1 MKKMSLVIAGIAL
14 LGIVACNEKKEESP
28 ENVAVEQEAAPQQE
42 ETDGTSLSVSE
53 DGVEFSTQ
61 DGEKKTEIDINT
73 SEEEKKEE
81 K

>member
-1 MKKMSLVIAGIAL
+1 MKKLSLVIAGIAL
-14 LGIVACNEKKEESP
+14 LGIVACNEKKEENQ

-42 ETDGTSLSVSE
+42 EADGTSLSVSE

-73 SEEEKKEE
+73 SEEQKKEE